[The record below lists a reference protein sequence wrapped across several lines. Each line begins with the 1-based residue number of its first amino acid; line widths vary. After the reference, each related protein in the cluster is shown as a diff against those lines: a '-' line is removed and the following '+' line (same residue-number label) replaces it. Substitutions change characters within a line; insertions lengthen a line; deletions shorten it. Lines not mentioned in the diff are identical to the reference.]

1 MDPINAGAA
10 RPPVMNSS
18 APPTAAAAPT
28 DVHRVTLSPSDAS
41 LFVHDDH
48 DVPPPLP
55 FSFFV
60 FSSAAAAAAADA
72 LRVV

>member
-1 MDPINAGAA
+1 
-10 RPPVMNSS
+10 
-18 APPTAAAAPT
+18 
-28 DVHRVTLSPSDAS
+28 VTLSPSDAS